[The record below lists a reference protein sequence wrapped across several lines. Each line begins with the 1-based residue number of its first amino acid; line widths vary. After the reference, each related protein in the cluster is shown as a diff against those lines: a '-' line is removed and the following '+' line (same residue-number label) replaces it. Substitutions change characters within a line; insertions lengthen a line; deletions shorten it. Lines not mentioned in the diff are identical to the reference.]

1 MNKKFLIT
9 GIACTL
15 VAFVLSMV
23 IHGLF
28 MFEDYSKLPNLLRPQ
43 SEAQTLFHFMALAH
57 VSMGFAFAWIYRQ
70 GMTPGVS
77 WVLQG
82 IRFGLAIAF
91 LMTIPIYLIYYT
103 IQPWP
108 GMVVVK
114 QIVFD
119 VAVLIINGLV
129 AAFINRE

>member
-23 IHGLF
+23 VHGLF
-28 MFEDYSKLPNLLRPQ
+28 MFDDYSKLPNLLRPQ
-43 SEAQTLFHFMALAH
+43 AEAETLFHFMALAH
-57 VSMGFAFAWIYRQ
+57 ISMGFAFAWIYRQ
-70 GMTPGVS
+70 GITPGES
-77 WVLQG
+77 WVMQG

-91 LMTIPIYLIYYT
+91 LMTIPMYLIYYT
-103 IQPWP
+103 IQRWP
-108 GMVVVK
+108 GMVVAK

-119 VAVLIINGLV
+119 VIVLVINGLV
-129 AAFINRE
+129 AAFINRD

>member
-23 IHGLF
+23 VHGLF
-28 MFEDYSKLPNLLRPQ
+28 MFDDYSKLPNLLRPQ
-43 SEAQTLFHFMALAH
+43 AEAETLFHFMVIAH

-70 GMTPGVS
+70 GITPGES
-77 WVLQG
+77 WVMQG

-91 LMTIPIYLIYYT
+91 LMTIPMYLIYYT

-108 GMVVVK
+108 GMVVAK

-119 VAVLIINGLV
+119 VIVLVINGLV
-129 AAFINRE
+129 AAFINRD